1 MRNSTKIRREG
12 VVRDEHVGLSP
23 TTSTKTVENETGARR
38 ASRGNVRD
46 PIAEGCKQMNQ
57 CAAARRIITTL
68 SENSRPSRARRTTG
82 SSSFGDLFVFLSD

>member
-1 MRNSTKIRREG
+1 
-12 VVRDEHVGLSP
+12 VRDEHVGLSP

-57 CAAARRIITTL
+57 
-68 SENSRPSRARRTTG
+68 
-82 SSSFGDLFVFLSD
+82 